1 MPLDVD
7 AVRARFPAL
16 AIRDQGRSR
25 IYLDNPA
32 GTQVP
37 RGVVDAT
44 VHALV
49 SANANLGGHFVTTVA
64 AGETVERAHQ
74 AMADFLGAANPNEI
88 IFGQNM
94 TTLTMHVSRSL
105 GRLLTGGDEIVV
117 TRMDHDA
124 NVAPWLLLADD
135 CGATV
140 RWFDFDPESYE
151 FELDDLDGVL
161 SERTKIVAIG
171 YASNLTGTIN
181 DVKEIA
187 ARAKAAG
194 ALVYVDA
201 VQFAPHGLIDV
212 QDLGAD
218 FLVCSAYKFYG
229 PHQGIL
235 WGREDMLNEFHA
247 YKVRPAHDHAPDKF
261 ETGTLSHEG
270 MAGTAAAV
278 DHMAWIGETMGDVES
293 TSVGEL
299 TRRQKLSAGFAAITD
314 YENSLTAR
322 LITGLSELP
331 GLSIR
336 GVANLNRIEHRVPT
350 VSFTVE
356 GHNSKE
362 IAKALAGSNIF
373 VWDGHNYAL
382 EAVRR
387 LDLEEGGGVV
397 RIGIAQYNA
406 ADEIDSTIAAVAA
419 AVGV

>member
-1 MPLDVD
+1 MPFDVD

-16 AIRDQGRSR
+16 AISDQDRSR

-37 RGVVDAT
+37 QSVIDAT
-44 VHALV
+44 VDTLV
-49 SANANLGGHFVTTVA
+49 SANANLGGHFPTTIA
-64 AGETVERAHQ
+64 AGAVVEQAHQ
-74 AMADFLGAANPNEI
+74 AMADFLGAASPNEI

-105 GRLLTGGDEIVV
+105 GRLLAEGDEIVV

-124 NVAPWLLLADD
+124 NVAPWLLLAED
-135 CGATV
+135 CGATI
-140 RWFDFDPESYE
+140 RWFDFDTESYE
-151 FELDDLDGVL
+151 FEVDDFDDLL
-161 SERTKIVAIG
+161 TERTKIVAIG

-181 DVKEIA
+181 EVKEIA

-212 QDLGAD
+212 EDLGAD

-235 WGREDMLNEFHA
+235 WGREDLLNELFA
-247 YKVRPAHDHAPDKF
+247 YKVRPAYDHAPDKF

-270 MAGTAAAV
+270 MAGTTAAV
-278 DHMAWIGETMGDVES
+278 DHMAWIGEAMGDVEAAS
-293 TSVGEL
+293 DGEL
-299 TRRQKLSAGFAAITD
+299 TRRQKLVAGFAAMTE
-314 YENSLTAR
+314 YENGLTAR
-322 LITGLSELP
+322 LITGLSDLP
-331 GLSIR
+331 GLSVR
-336 GVANLNRIEHRVPT
+336 GVSNLNRIDRRVPT
-350 VSFTVE
+350 VSFTVD
-356 GHNSKE
+356 GHHPRH
-362 IAKALAGSNIF
+362 IAEALAGRNIF

-387 LDLEEGGGVV
+387 LGLEESGGVV
-397 RIGIAQYNA
+397 RIGMAQYNTVE
-406 ADEIDSTIAAVAA
+406 EIDSTVIAVASA
-419 AVGV
+419 IGA

>member
-1 MPLDVD
+1 MPFDVD

-16 AIRDQGRSR
+16 AIRDQDRSR

-37 RGVVDAT
+37 QSVVDAT
-44 VHALV
+44 VNTLI
-49 SANANLGGHFVTTVA
+49 SANANLGGHFPTTIA
-64 AGETVERAHQ
+64 AGAIVEEAHQ
-74 AMADFLGAANPNEI
+74 AMADFLGAASPNEV

-105 GRLLTGGDEIVV
+105 GRLLNEGDEIVV

-124 NVAPWLLLADD
+124 NVTPWLLLAED
-135 CGATV
+135 CGVTI
-140 RWFDFDPESYE
+140 RWFDFDTDSYE
-151 FELDDLDGVL
+151 FEVDDLDDLL
-161 SERTKIVAIG
+161 TERTKIVAIG

-187 ARAKAAG
+187 TRAKAAG

-212 QDLGAD
+212 EDLGAD

-235 WGREDMLNEFHA
+235 WGREDLLNELFA
-247 YKVRPAHDHAPDKF
+247 YKVRPAYDRAPDKF

-270 MAGTAAAV
+270 MAGTTAAV
-278 DHMAWIGETMGDVES
+278 DHMAWIGEEMGDIEPGPA
-293 TSVGEL
+293 GEMS
-299 TRRQKLSAGFAAITD
+299 RRQKLEAGFAVMTD
-314 YENSLTAR
+314 YENGLTAR
-322 LITGLSELP
+322 LIGGLAELP

-336 GVANLNRIEHRVPT
+336 GVSNLNRIDHRVPT

-356 GHNSKE
+356 GHHPRHV
-362 IAKALAGSNIF
+362 AQALAGENIF

-382 EAVRR
+382 EVVHR
-387 LDLEEGGGVV
+387 LGLENSGGVV
-397 RIGIAQYNA
+397 RIGMAQYNTV
-406 ADEIDSTIAAVAA
+406 DEIDSTITAVASA
-419 AVGV
+419 IDA